1 MLVTCLLPMKLKSGG
16 AIPNPTQT
24 RASSDTLLPS
34 IALVRLAGA
43 ADAGESPCGEF
54 IFAAVGGENGVK
66 GRNQNMAEGVYRQ
79 VTSSVVDSACSKL
92 AGEALISDVP
102 SFLDDRL
109 LFCCWPP

>member
-1 MLVTCLLPMKLKSGG
+1 
-16 AIPNPTQT
+16 
-24 RASSDTLLPS
+24 
-34 IALVRLAGA
+34 
-43 ADAGESPCGEF
+43 
-54 IFAAVGGENGVK
+54 
-66 GRNQNMAEGVYRQ
+66 MAEGVYRQ

>member
-54 IFAAVGGENGVK
+54 IFAAVGGENGLK
-66 GRNQNMAEGVYRQ
+66 GRDHETWLKVYTDRR
-79 VTSSVVDSACSKL
+79 L
-92 AGEALISDVP
+92 P
-102 SFLDDRL
+102 RL
-109 LFCCWPP
+109 LILLVVNLQVKH